1 MEQEQKYNEVMDK
14 LDNRRKQ
21 ERQAFKNLI
30 YTLSNEL
37 SDGELLDLFID
48 VSDNITFLNVIKI
61 LVKN

>member
-14 LDNRRKQ
+14 LDNKRKQ
-21 ERQAFKNLI
+21 ECEAFRNLI

-37 SDGELLDLFID
+37 SDGELLDLFLD

-61 LVKN
+61 LVEN

>member
-1 MEQEQKYNEVMDK
+1 MEQEQKYNEVMNE
-14 LDNRRKQ
+14 LDNKRKQ

-61 LVKN
+61 LVEN